1 MAKALIK
8 RGAKRTSRA
17 DFLGKSTAAPLS
29 GRSGPVYRR
38 KKRQIQEPISA
49 RNMR

>member
-8 RGAKRTSRA
+8 RGAGRTSRA
-17 DFLGKSTAAPLS
+17 NFLDKPTGSILK